1 MSIIAGIGFLIKY
14 TLVPGRES
22 QIKYGNNVELSLFG
36 LDRHEWG
43 NIHLL
48 ISLVFLGLLAL
59 HLILHWKVIVS
70 VFNRLIQRKKLKRTI
85 ALTFITL
92 TALLIITP
100 FLIRPEI
107 DKVENKNGQQRT
119 NRYDNAKRIKTNE
132 EVAIPISSKVPRV
145 AEKYK
150 NTTEGSKS

>member
-14 TLVPGRES
+14 TLVPGRER

-43 NIHLL
+43 TIHLI
-48 ISLVFLGLLAL
+48 ISFIFLGLLAV
-59 HLILHWKVIVS
+59 HLILHWKVIIC
-70 VFNRLIQRKKLKRTI
+70 VFNRLIQKRKLKRMI
-85 ALTFITL
+85 ALTFMTL
-92 TALLIITP
+92 TVLFIITP

-107 DKVENKNGQQRT
+107 AEIENKNGQQRT
-119 NRYDNAKRIKTNE
+119 NHYDNTKRVKTNE
-132 EVAIPISSKVPRV
+132 EVEIPISSKVPRV
-145 AEKYK
+145 TEKYK